1 MIGQKAFN
9 AFRDATFGAELTL
22 SLVRVIYLDKSE
34 PEVDLNVS
42 KSIDDTLKSF
52 NEFAN
57 RINVP
62 DGDPLHH
69 DVAMLASR

>member
-1 MIGQKAFN
+1 MICQKAFN

-52 NEFAN
+52 NDFAN

-62 DGDPLHH
+62 DGNPLHH